1 MNLNGM
7 KYEYFIYRWKN
18 NYNSSEFNMF
28 NVYEPDAL
36 LLYDA
41 AEILEDRN
49 YTDMATTNGTEIRA
63 MPPWDR
69 RLRFNIRVHQMAGR
83 PDMICIY
90 IFEGLRK
97 EQVSRLSHDAVYS
110 ASCMIDV
117 WRTEFVR
124 CLSEAKRNIERKR
137 LYSKK

>member
-1 MNLNGM
+1 MNLNDM
-7 KYEYFIYRWKN
+7 RYEYFMNRWKN

-49 YTDMATTNGTEIRA
+49 YADMATTNGTEIRA
-63 MPPWDR
+63 TPPWDR

-90 IFEGLRK
+90 IFEGMRK
-97 EQVSRLSHDAVYS
+97 EDIRPHHDAVYS
-110 ASCMIDV
+110 ASFMIDV

-124 CLSEAKRNIERKR
+124 CLSEAKRGIERRR
-137 LYSKK
+137 LYNKK